1 MSDYFSV
8 QAHQSLVFDG
18 LRNGFYS
25 AAIKGA
31 VKKDSIVLD
40 LGSGLGIHGFM
51 AALEGA
57 RTTYLVDPSPVT
69 QIATMIAKANDLSA
83 KVVCLEKKIQ
93 EVDLP
98 EKADIIIS
106 VFTGNFLLAE
116 DLLPS
121 LFYAR
126 DKYLRP
132 GGRLI
137 PDRAIM
143 EAVPVS
149 ASEYYE
155 KNVGAWSRPLH
166 QIDFTAVREFAA
178 NDLYFDQPKAMQSV
192 FLAEPATI
200 LELDVM
206 TADDAACR
214 SRIEVKISKSGLCHG
229 WLGWF
234 QIRLGDQWLSTSP
247 LKTQTHWS
255 QVFLPLAQPVQVTAG
270 EKISFEL
277 NRPEF
282 GGWTWT
288 VETDSTRQRQSS
300 FLSEPLSPEALNRKS
315 DDYTASLSVKGQAV
329 QNILERL
336 NGNETTSN
344 IAEVIADLY
353 PQLFPDQEYA
363 KRFII
368 RLIESYC

>member
-1 MSDYFSV
+1 M
-8 QAHQSLVFDG
+8 VFDD

-25 AAIKGA
+25 AAIRNA
-31 VKKDSIVLD
+31 VKKDSVVLD

-51 AALEGA
+51 AILEGA
-57 RTTYLVDPSPVT
+57 RKTYLVDPSPVM
-69 QIATMIAKANDLSA
+69 QIATMIAQTNGLSDRL
-83 KVVCLEKKIQ
+83 VCLEQKIQ

-98 EKADIIIS
+98 EKVDTIIS

-137 PDRAIM
+137 PDKAIM
-143 EAVPVS
+143 EAVPVT
-149 ASEYYE
+149 ASEFYE
-155 KNVGAWSRPLH
+155 KNIAAWSRPLH
-166 QIDFTAVREFAA
+166 QIDFTAVRRFAT

-192 FLAEPATI
+192 FLAEPATL
-200 LELDVM
+200 LELDLM
-206 TADDAACR
+206 TADEAACR

-234 QIRLGDQWLSTSP
+234 QMRLGDQWLSTSP
-247 LKTQTHWS
+247 LKTQTHWQ

-270 EKISFEL
+270 EKMSFEL

-282 GGWTWT
+282 GEWTWT
-288 VETDSTRQRQSS
+288 VEADNMRQRQST
-300 FLSEPLSPEALNRKS
+300 FLSEPLSPEALHRKS
-315 DDYTASLSVKGQAV
+315 DDYTASLNIKGQAV

-336 NGNETTSN
+336 NGSETTSN
-344 IAEVIADLY
+344 IAEDIAALY
-353 PQLFPDQEYA
+353 PHLFPDQEYA

-368 RLIESYC
+368 RLIENYC